1 MKTKSKILLAL
12 AFLTAGTIAAAS
24 TSTFAWF
31 TTTRS
36 VALTYS
42 TVSVINKQ
50 GNLQAKIYKYDGG
63 WKTKDQEGQSVDT
76 NTTISELSSA
86 DGVTFAKPKW
96 DTVAGGKISGNGTAE
111 VGVDYSVALVEVKN
125 TGVNALSIYLD
136 NGTKIAANSPSNT
149 HDAAA
154 ANLSRV
160 AINAVTG
167 SLDSIQNSAPG
178 KASGTIVFE
187 NDTVVTADPA
197 VTLVAGQYIDASS
210 APVEYDAA
218 LKPVPADTY
227 FVNEGGFTALT
238 ASNLA
243 ANSKQQLVANLAK
256 DATAYFVVTVWL
268 EGTKETGAYFNSC
281 VGGKIDITLNLTAFE
296 A

>member
-36 VALTYS
+36 VKLTYS

-50 GNLQAKIYKYDGG
+50 GNLEAKIYKYTDAWG
-63 WKTKDQEGQSVDT
+63 TEEQGQSVST
-76 NTTISELSSA
+76 STTISELSSA
-86 DGVTFAKPKW
+86 DGVKFAKPKW
-96 DTVAGGKISGNGTAE
+96 DTVAGGKIIGNGTAE
-111 VGVDYSVALVEVKN
+111 AGVDYSVAVVEVKN
-125 TGVNALSIYLD
+125 TGVNGLSIYLD
-136 NGTKIAANSPSNT
+136 NGTKIAANSASNT
-149 HDAAA
+149 KDAAA

-167 SLDSIQNSAPG
+167 NLASIPNSAPG
-178 KASGTIVFE
+178 TADGTKVFE
-187 NDTVVTADPA
+187 NNTEVKDVP
-197 VTLVAGQYIDASS
+197 LVAGQYIDASTT
-210 APVEYDAA
+210 PVEYGTA

-227 FVNEGGFTALT
+227 FVNEAGFSALT
-238 ASNLA
+238 ASNLT

-268 EGTKETGAYFNSC
+268 EGTKQTGPYFNSC